1 MKPCRSGGWRMGADP
16 VDGRMGATERAAPWT
31 VAMEVVH
38 STAAPLE
45 VGKQAI
51 VAAAAA
57 AAAAVNVSGTD

>member
-1 MKPCRSGGWRMGADP
+1 
-16 VDGRMGATERAAPWT
+16 
-31 VAMEVVH
+31 MEVVH

-57 AAAAVNVSGTD
+57 AAAAAVDASVTD

>member
-1 MKPCRSGGWRMGADP
+1 MGADP
-16 VDGRMGATERAAPWT
+16 VDGRMGATERAAPRT

-51 VAAAAA
+51 VV
-57 AAAAVNVSGTD
+57 AAAVDASVTD